1 MTITEIQYPALIYKN
16 NKNNKNNVFVANC
29 IVKKLIGFGH
39 SEQDAILNLEKILE
53 RENTDFP
60 VKVKPVY
67 KFLPNLVNI

>member
-1 MTITEIQYPALIYKN
+1 M
-16 NKNNKNNVFVANC
+16 FVANC

>member
-16 NKNNKNNVFVANC
+16 N
-29 IVKKLIGFGH
+29 KKLIGFGH

>member
-1 MTITEIQYPALIYKN
+1 MTMTAVQYPALIYKS
-16 NKNNKNNVFVANC
+16 KKNNVFVANC
-29 IVKKLIGFGH
+29 IIKKLIGYGH
-39 SEQDAILNLEKILE
+39 SEEAAVSNLVRILE

>member
-1 MTITEIQYPALIYKN
+1 MTITEIQYPALIY
-16 NKNNKNNVFVANC
+16 KNNKNNVFVANC

-39 SEQDAILNLEKILE
+39 SEQDAILNLEKNLE

>member
-1 MTITEIQYPALIYKN
+1 MTITEIQYPALIY
-16 NKNNKNNVFVANC
+16 KNNKNNVFVANC

>member
-1 MTITEIQYPALIYKN
+1 MTITEIQYPALIY
-16 NKNNKNNVFVANC
+16 KNNKNNVFVANC

-39 SEQDAILNLEKILE
+39 SEQDAILNLE
-53 RENTDFP
+53 NTDFP